1 MLLWRCIFLFL
12 FSKYLGIG
20 LLCCM
25 FNFLKNCQTFPKLAV
40 SFCIHTINEWVC
52 LLSYLLVSTWYC
64 QLEKTIHLNMGVVV
78 SHCSFNVIS
87 LIISDTEHLLMYLF
101 AICVVFGEIS
111 DQAVC
116 SVVCCMFF
124 AVRLWEFFM
133 YYGCH
138 LQPLSSMC
146 LQIVLLICEFSYSV

>member
-20 LLCCM
+20 LLGCM

-40 SFCIHTINEWVC
+40 PFCIHTINEWVC
-52 LLSYLLVSTWYC
+52 LLSYILVSTWYC

-87 LIISDTEHLLMYLF
+87 LITSDTEHLLMYLF
-101 AICVVFGEIS
+101 AIYIVFGEIS

-116 SVVCCMFF
+116 SVVCCMF
-124 AVRLWEFFM
+124 LQL
-133 YYGCH
+133 GCESS
-138 LQPLSSMC
+138 LCIMDVNSNSLSSTC
-146 LQIVLLICEFSYSV
+146 LQIVLLICGFSYSM